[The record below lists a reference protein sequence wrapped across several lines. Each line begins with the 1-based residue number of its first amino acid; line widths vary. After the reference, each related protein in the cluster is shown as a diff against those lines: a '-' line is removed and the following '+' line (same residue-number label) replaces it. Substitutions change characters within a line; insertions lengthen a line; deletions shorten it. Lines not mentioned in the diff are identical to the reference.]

1 MHTSQPSVT
10 STLVI
15 YALALGILVWRFSR
29 PQKMAVWRLWFMPLL
44 LLILTAYNL
53 YLTPQ
58 LALLEGTV
66 APPAWQTA
74 FAALVGLAAGIPLGM
89 VRGRHSDVSLGD
101 RPNTIYIKSSM
112 VVLFVWLGAFALK
125 ALLRYVA
132 HGSPVAIALGDGLL
146 VFAISALI
154 TSYVMIWQKYQTL
167 RIQTA

>member
-1 MHTSQPSVT
+1 MHTSQPSAMAT
-10 STLVI
+10 IAI
-15 YALALGILVWRFSR
+15 YAVALGILVWRFSR
-29 PQKMAVWRLWFMPLL
+29 PQKMGVWRLWFVPVL
-44 LLILTAYNL
+44 LLIVTAYNL

-74 FAALVGLAAGIPLGM
+74 LAALVGLAAGIPLGM

-154 TSYVMIWQKYQTL
+154 TSYVMIWQKYRTL
-167 RIQTA
+167 RAQAA